1 MAENAEISTFCDRIS
16 CLFTI
21 SLISRNFFIAGFC
34 YVEFDD
40 QESLQQALKLDGALL
55 EDRQIRVDV
64 AEGKKDREGDF
75 TKKNQLFVYKKRFH
89 VIFLFAGGRGGG
101 RGGQGGGRGG
111 HRGGQ
116 HHGGGGH
123 HADRGHQRG
132 GYDDRRYDDGNG
144 KKNFV
149 KLVIFRENT

>member
-1 MAENAEISTFCDRIS
+1 MISRKIS
-16 CLFTI
+16 CLFTKT
-21 SLISRNFFIAGFC
+21 ISRNFF
-34 YVEFDD
+34 
-40 QESLQQALKLDGALL
+40 
-55 EDRQIRVDV
+55 
-64 AEGKKDREGDF
+64 
-75 TKKNQLFVYKKRFH
+75 
-89 VIFLFAGGRGGG
+89 FAGGRGGG

-149 KLVIFRENT
+149 KTTHTVEIAEILSHTFLANFVKVTFLLKS

>member
-1 MAENAEISTFCDRIS
+1 MISRKKIS
-16 CLFTI
+16 CLFT
-21 SLISRNFFIAGFC
+21 
-34 YVEFDD
+34 
-40 QESLQQALKLDGALL
+40 
-55 EDRQIRVDV
+55 
-64 AEGKKDREGDF
+64 
-75 TKKNQLFVYKKRFH
+75 KKRFH
-89 VIFLFAGGRGGG
+89 VIFIAGGRGGG

>member
-1 MAENAEISTFCDRIS
+1 MNITFS

-21 SLISRNFFIAGFC
+21 SNLFFTGFC

-64 AEGKKDREGDF
+64 AEGKKDRE
-75 TKKNQLFVYKKRFH
+75 
-89 VIFLFAGGRGGG
+89 GGRGGG

-144 KKNFV
+144 KTVVNFP
-149 KLVIFRENT
+149 

>member
-1 MAENAEISTFCDRIS
+1 M
-16 CLFTI
+16 
-21 SLISRNFFIAGFC
+21 
-34 YVEFDD
+34 EFDD

-75 TKKNQLFVYKKRFH
+75 TKKSSCLFTKKRFH
-89 VIFLFAGGRGGG
+89 VIFIAGGRGGG

-144 KKNFV
+144 KK
-149 KLVIFRENT
+149 KIS

>member
-1 MAENAEISTFCDRIS
+1 MISRKKIS
-16 CLFTI
+16 CLST
-21 SLISRNFFIAGFC
+21 
-34 YVEFDD
+34 E
-40 QESLQQALKLDGALL
+40 
-55 EDRQIRVDV
+55 
-64 AEGKKDREGDF
+64 
-75 TKKNQLFVYKKRFH
+75 KRFH

-144 KKNFV
+144 KK
-149 KLVIFRENT
+149 KFREIGDFS